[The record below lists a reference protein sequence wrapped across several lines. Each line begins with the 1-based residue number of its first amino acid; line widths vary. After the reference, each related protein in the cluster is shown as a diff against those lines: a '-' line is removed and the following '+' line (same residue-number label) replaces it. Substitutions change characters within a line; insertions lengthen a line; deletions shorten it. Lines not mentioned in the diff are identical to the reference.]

1 MMSLTGLGLDSGSHS
16 RDCLLPGKGWA
27 QATAVGGNPET
38 PVGPRE
44 RDRLRTW
51 KKHSHE
57 EHKQGSPSAKY
68 SWKTFRTCI
77 NI

>member
-1 MMSLTGLGLDSGSHS
+1 MMSFPGLGLDSGSHS

-51 KKHSHE
+51 KKHSH
-57 EHKQGSPSAKY
+57 
-68 SWKTFRTCI
+68 
-77 NI
+77 